1 MSAPS
6 TGDAL
11 AAGAAAGADP
21 AAARGDLRAALV
33 GAAHACH
40 AAGLVVAAQGN
51 LSGRDGGAVLI
62 SAAGAPL
69 GALTSE
75 DLVTLAL
82 GDGAVLAGAREPSS
96 ERRVHLAIYR
106 SREEVG
112 AVVHTHSPHATA
124 WSFLAEPL
132 ATGSPEIDDPL
143 GGPVETAEQSPAGS
157 QELADAALG
166 ALGGRRAVLLPGHGP
181 VGVGRTPAEAFEACL
196 LCERQAQVAWLLR
209 RR

>member
-1 MSAPS
+1 MSAAPV
-6 TGDAL
+6 GD
-11 AAGAAAGADP
+11 AAAGGTAH
-21 AAARGDLRAALV
+21 GDLRAALV
-33 GAAHACH
+33 DAARACH

-69 GALTSE
+69 GALATA

-82 GDGAVLAGAREPSS
+82 ADGSVLAGAREPSS

-106 SREEVG
+106 ARAEVG
-112 AVVHTHSPHATA
+112 AIVHTHSPHATA
-124 WSFLAEPL
+124 WSFLGEPL
-132 ATGSPEIDDPL
+132 RTGSPEIDDAL
-143 GGPVETAEQSPAGS
+143 GGLVETAEQSPAGS
-157 QELADAALG
+157 EQLADAALA

-181 VGVGRTPAEAFEACL
+181 VGVGGTPADALEACL